1 VKGEQVDLIGM
12 LDGMKAAEDAANHVE
27 PSWSERALEAMLET
41 GRALGKFTIEDV
53 REACKVESPTDQR
66 AWGGVV
72 QRAARLHLITRVGY
86 APAKSS
92 NGSPKPVWR
101 VA

>member
-1 VKGEQVDLIGM
+1 MKGDQADLISL
-12 LDGMKAAEDAANHVE
+12 LDGMKAAEEAANIVE
-27 PSWSERALEAMLET
+27 PSWSDKALDAMLEA
-41 GRALGKFTIEDV
+41 GKALGNFTIEDV
-53 REACKVESPTDQR
+53 RAACKVESPTDER

-72 QRAARLHLITRVGY
+72 QRASRKKLIVRIGY

>member
-1 VKGEQVDLIGM
+1 MKGEQVDLIGM

-53 REACKVESPTDQR
+53 RESCKVESPTDQR

-72 QRAARLHLITRVGY
+72 QRASRKKLIVRIGY

-92 NGSPKPVWR
+92 HGSPKPVWR